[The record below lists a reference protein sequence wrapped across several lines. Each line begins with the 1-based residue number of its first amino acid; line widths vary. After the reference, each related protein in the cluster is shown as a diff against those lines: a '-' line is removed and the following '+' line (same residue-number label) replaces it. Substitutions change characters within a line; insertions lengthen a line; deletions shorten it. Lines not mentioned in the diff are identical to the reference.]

1 MTARD
6 EAILSAERT
15 LATRFPEDY
24 AAWLRSNEGLERDL
38 GGSYL
43 SLYSVE
49 ELAERNHSY
58 ATDELM
64 PGLILIGTDG
74 GGEGIGLGRVS
85 IS

>member
-1 MTARD
+1 MPSRWSLRHARAVTARD

-58 ATDELM
+58 AGSSNLTGHLAD
-64 PGLILIGTDG
+64 
-74 GGEGIGLGRVS
+74 RS
-85 IS
+85 